1 MGINDV
7 KQLERENK
15 KRNTLYFVALGI
27 LFFVLILS
35 FFFALLIDSS
45 GLEFFDMLKGLFR
58 VGSKKANIIIGN
70 IRLRRVIASLLV
82 GTGLTLSGAI
92 MQYCLN
98 NPMASPS
105 TLGVSEAATFGAT
118 IALVIFSSGNFSS
131 NTVLS
136 ITNPYLVSTCS
147 FIMALIAIL
156 IVLFLSKF
164 KGFSPSTV
172 ALCGIALGG
181 LFSSL
186 TAIVQYFSSD
196 SNVASTVYWTFG
208 DLSRP
213 SFLQL
218 GIMAAI
224 IIPSIIIFLV
234 LSRRINALMEGEEVA
249 KSLGIR
255 TNLLRFICL
264 LLASLIC
271 AVTVSFVGIIGFI
284 GLVVPQIVSRLIGD
298 NASKSLPLTA
308 LIGSISMLLLDA
320 LSRVLVRGTNLPVGS
335 LTTLIGAPVFIYI
348 LLTSRRQSKWN

>member
-1 MGINDV
+1 MGLSDISL
-7 KQLERENK
+7 LEKEGKTRNK
-15 KRNTLYFVALGI
+15 LYFLSLGI
-27 LFFVLILS
+27 LIFVVAIS
-35 FFFALLIDSS
+35 FFLSLLIDNND
-45 GLEFFDMLKGLFR
+45 LEFLDMLKGLFGA
-58 VGSKKANIIIGN
+58 GSNKANIIIGN
-70 IRLRRVIASLLV
+70 IRLRRALASLLV
-82 GTGLTLSGAI
+82 GTGLTISGAI
-92 MQYCLN
+92 MQFCLN

-118 IALVIFSSGNFSS
+118 IALVVFSSGKFSS
-131 NTVLS
+131 NSVLS
-136 ITNPYLVSTCS
+136 ITNPYLVSTFS
-147 FIMALIAIL
+147 FLMAFICVL

-164 KGFSPSTV
+164 KGFSPSSV

-196 SNVASTVYWTFG
+196 SNVANTVYWTFG

-218 GIMAAI
+218 GIMAVI
-224 IIPSIIIFLV
+224 IIPSVIVFFI

-271 AVTVSFVGIIGFI
+271 AVSVSFVGIIGFI
-284 GLVVPQIVSRLIGD
+284 GLVVPQIVSRFIGD
-298 NASKSLPLTA
+298 NATRSLPLVA
-308 LIGSISMLLLDA
+308 LIGSSSMLLLDT
-320 LSRVLVRGTNLPVGS
+320 LSRMLVRGTNLPVGA
-335 LTTLIGAPVFIYI
+335 LTSLIGAPIFIYI
-348 LLTSRRQSKWN
+348 LLTSRRKSKWN